1 MTPFEQQASAA
12 LNSDMGRAILAN
24 IALEVLRRGPSLP
37 APIQFVRGVDYHEIP
52 PAHVVDA
59 VNRGRA

>member
-1 MTPFEQQASAA
+1 MTPVEQQASAA

-37 APIQFVRGVDYHEIP
+37 APIQFVRDVDYVELP
-52 PAHVVDA
+52 PAHVADA
-59 VNRGRA
+59 AMRRGK